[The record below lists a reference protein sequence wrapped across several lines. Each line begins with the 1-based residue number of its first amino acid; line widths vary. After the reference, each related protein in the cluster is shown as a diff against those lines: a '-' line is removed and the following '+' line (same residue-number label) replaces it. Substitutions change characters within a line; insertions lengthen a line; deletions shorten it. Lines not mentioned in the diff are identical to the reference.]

1 MMPARGLLIVLL
13 WASLAQAFTIKL
25 AWQPPATPPSVQ
37 GYRAHW
43 GTSAGSYV
51 ETTEVGTATTA
62 MLGGFAYDTTYYLAI
77 TAFNTVGE
85 SPYSNEVTVMVP
97 APILDT
103 ELPIVLI
110 TEPENGAQVKPT
122 KNGVP
127 PVTIAATATDN
138 LGVTQF
144 SITVNGNVLCT
155 RTMPPWSCPW
165 TVPPPRKKTYVLEA
179 FAIDAGGN
187 VGTSPP
193 VTVKVP

>member
-1 MMPARGLLIVLL
+1 MSIAKLLGGCLIGLLMPLV
-13 WASLAQAFTIKL
+13 AQGFTIKL

-43 GTSAGSYV
+43 GTSTGNYV
-51 ETTEVGTATTA
+51 ETTEVGMATTA
-62 MLGGFAYDTTYYLAI
+62 MLGGFAYDTTYYLAV
-77 TAFNTVGE
+77 TAFNAAGE

-110 TEPENGAQVKPT
+110 TTPANGAQVAAKST
-122 KNGVP
+122 VP
-127 PVTIAATATDN
+127 ITATATDN

-155 RTMPPWSCPW
+155 RTAPPWSCPW
-165 TVPPPRKKTYVLEA
+165 KVPPPKKRVYVLEA
-179 FAIDAGGN
+179 FAIDAGN
-187 VGTSPP
+187 HVGTSPP